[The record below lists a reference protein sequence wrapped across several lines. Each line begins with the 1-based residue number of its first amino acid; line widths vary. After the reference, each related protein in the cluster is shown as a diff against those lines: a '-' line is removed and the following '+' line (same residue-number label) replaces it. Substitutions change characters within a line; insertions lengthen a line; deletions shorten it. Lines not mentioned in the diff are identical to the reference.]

1 MTQSTGTCAK
11 HVWERRLEIRNHLE
25 RVVRVC
31 AYCGCEEICW
41 SKAPAR
47 RKLRPRRS
55 SLAMLE
61 QSAPSRFGPE
71 VAI

>member
-1 MTQSTGTCAK
+1 MTQSTGTCVK
-11 HVWERRLEIRNHLE
+11 HVWERRLEVRNQLE

-31 AYCGCEEICW
+31 AHCGREEVCW
-41 SKAPAR
+41 IKAPAR

-61 QSAPSRFGPE
+61 QSASPRFGPE